1 MPLGP
6 RGSFNHLTVHW
17 SQVNLEP
24 ITTTAVLIEIE
35 PQTTSYK
42 AGEGGPP
49 HAMFLDEDVE
59 RREPG
64 VLEWRAGQGK
74 G

>member
-1 MPLGP
+1 M
-6 RGSFNHLTVHW
+6 
-17 SQVNLEP
+17 NLEP